1 MFIECFCF
9 LRSTTQS
16 YYNRLHCSLLLF
28 MCVCVC
34 YLNNAILA
42 VMYVAVR
49 ARESEIY
56 VYIFCLSM
64 NGLVAMIQRL
74 SRLAAIAILHTHMQI
89 IEYTSTCTH
98 TFILMCYCF
107 SFPQRKTPLTHRSS
121 LASHFSN
128 PIPEAPCMTTKIEF
142 VQFEPANLTI

>member
-1 MFIECFCF
+1 
-9 LRSTTQS
+9 
-16 YYNRLHCSLLLF
+16 
-28 MCVCVC
+28 
-34 YLNNAILA
+34 
-42 VMYVAVR
+42 
-49 ARESEIY
+49 
-56 VYIFCLSM
+56 
-64 NGLVAMIQRL
+64 MIQRL

-128 PIPEAPCMTTKIEF
+128 PIPEAPCMTTKNRIRSVRTGQFNHLIFNIYYRYIYTHTCSQLDQKTHTSYICIEASISTTSTGD
-142 VQFEPANLTI
+142 ETTIYNTLFSFFFFSLNNSTTHDVCQS